1 MKWRDVAG
9 ASHRE
14 LEAVDVEA
22 LLIGV
27 GQQPDKVVLLNTLRG
42 EVGIQVAAWRPC
54 NESGN
59 CQNCNWISKPPLIQ
73 FLNLLHQL
81 DYFIDHTNDNETL
94 SCLSMTNDKYDHSDD
109 HSYLDTCTAQV
120 SGFVYS
126 AHNQLQTLKLIFFN
140 RDH

>member
-54 NESGN
+54 NESGY
-59 CQNCNWISKPPLIQ
+59 CQNYHWISTPPLIQ
-73 FLNLLHQL
+73 
-81 DYFIDHTNDNETL
+81 
-94 SCLSMTNDKYDHSDD
+94 
-109 HSYLDTCTAQV
+109 
-120 SGFVYS
+120 
-126 AHNQLQTLKLIFFN
+126 LI
-140 RDH
+140 